1 MSIWSRIVGK
11 KSVGPLALV
20 LYTRERCGLCDVM
33 LAEIERA
40 EREGSGGRWHLS
52 VVDIDGDPDLVERY
66 GQSIPVLEIEGRAA
80 FKGRLTAAEL
90 ERKVARALR
99 EREPA

>member
-1 MSIWSRIVGK
+1 MSIWSRIVRGK
-11 KSVGPLALV
+11 SERPLALT
-20 LYTRERCGLCDVM
+20 LYTRARCRLCDEM
-33 LAEIERA
+33 KAEIERA
-40 EREGSGGRWHLS
+40 DLKRLGVRSELR
-52 VVDIDGDPDLVERY
+52 VVDIDADPGLVERY

-80 FKGRLTAAEL
+80 FKGRLTAEEL